1 MISEFLKIML
11 IRFRFHSQFENL
23 LRVSVTV
30 LHVLM
35 AFDLV
40 TTAPC
45 IYVLSL
51 SEHPVRNRAR
61 IH

>member
-1 MISEFLKIML
+1 MLSEFLKIML

-23 LRVSVTV
+23 LRVSLTV

-40 TTAPC
+40 TTAP
-45 IYVLSL
+45 
-51 SEHPVRNRAR
+51 
-61 IH
+61 

>member
-1 MISEFLKIML
+1 MLIYHFEMIMLSEFLKMML

-35 AFDLV
+35 VFDLV

-45 IYVLSL
+45 I
-51 SEHPVRNRAR
+51 
-61 IH
+61 